1 MLDFTTIN
9 IKQMTMIELLQN
21 YEKAYHV
28 TKLQPSFIVIL
39 NELRSELGDRL
50 KQAGLLTIEDIQR
63 LLTEA

>member
-9 IKQMTMIELLQN
+9 IKQMTMLELLQN
-21 YEKAYHV
+21 YEKAYYI
-28 TKLQPSFIVIL
+28 TKIQPSFIVVL

-50 KQAGLLTIEDIQR
+50 NQAGLLTKEDIQM

>member
-1 MLDFTTIN
+1 MDFTTID

-21 YEKAYHV
+21 YEKAYHI
-28 TKLQPSFIVIL
+28 TKLKPSFIVVL
-39 NELRSELGDRL
+39 NEIRSELGGRL